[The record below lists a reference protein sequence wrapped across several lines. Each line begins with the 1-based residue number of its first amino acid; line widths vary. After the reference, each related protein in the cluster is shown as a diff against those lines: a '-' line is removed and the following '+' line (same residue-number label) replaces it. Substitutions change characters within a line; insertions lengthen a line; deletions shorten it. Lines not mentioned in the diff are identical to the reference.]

1 MNSDSS
7 IAHCIICTQ
16 LFRGKMSSDC
26 FNGIK
31 ILQDRWQHW
40 EKVGYCY
47 PSGLEKTL
55 CKWDIYVPLVTKGL
69 NTGTL
74 SYSIYNKIKER
85 LTTTLRSLLHKQVV
99 FLQLLKPDV
108 FSINTDW
115 SQPRL
120 IFTRFD
126 GREGADALLLCVLST
141 TLYGVWGDDGWLVQ
155 MGRRPFST
163 SPEALP

>member
-1 MNSDSS
+1 M
-7 IAHCIICTQ
+7 
-16 LFRGKMSSDC
+16 
-26 FNGIK
+26 
-31 ILQDRWQHW
+31 
-40 EKVGYCY
+40 
-47 PSGLEKTL
+47 
-55 CKWDIYVPLVTKGL
+55 
-69 NTGTL
+69 
-74 SYSIYNKIKER
+74 
-85 LTTTLRSLLHKQVV
+85 LTATLRSLLPKQAV
-99 FLQLLKPDV
+99 FLQLLKPDF

-126 GREGADALLLCVLST
+126 GREGTDALLLCVLST